1 MSSRDHFYVLAAGGD
16 PTSAALGSNRGRG
29 RDCHPHR
36 REPQKHKTL
45 EVLVLGYCDGI
56 DAEGG
61 KALAAGLKEGAAAMT
76 ELDVRSRG
84 GEERAEGGSRGSC
97 RF

>member
-1 MSSRDHFYVLAAGGD
+1 M
-16 PTSAALGSNRGRG
+16 
-29 RDCHPHR
+29 
-36 REPQKHKTL
+36 
-45 EVLVLGYCDGI
+45 LGYCDGI

-61 KALAAGLKEGAAAMT
+61 KALAAGLKEGAAPAAMT

-84 GEERAEGGSRGSC
+84 GEERAEGGSRGPC

>member
-1 MSSRDHFYVLAAGGD
+1 M
-16 PTSAALGSNRGRG
+16 
-29 RDCHPHR
+29 
-36 REPQKHKTL
+36 
-45 EVLVLGYCDGI
+45 LGYCDGI

-84 GEERAEGGSRGSC
+84 GEERAEGGSRGPC